1 MPISVW
7 LLGQSGSGLDSHK
20 AATYWKLVHKTQ
32 DATMEDVMT
41 LFFSRPRSGGRYFNN
56 CGLDPVWEV
65 DAPSA
70 TYEEAT
76 KEAQAQRVDEFHYHF
91 DPPPPP
97 QTRRSE
103 AEAAEAAHDEAD
115 EADRRTHFIDT
126 EGLQHHLEGPGSHHF
141 LLEGQEVDEEEEDDF
156 AMRRR
161 TRRRLDT
168 DFIEDEATEE

>member
-1 MPISVW
+1 MCTH
-7 LLGQSGSGLDSHK
+7 LDGSH
-20 AATYWKLVHKTQ
+20 
-32 DATMEDVMT
+32 
-41 LFFSRPRSGGRYFNN
+41 PRIWDLCS
-56 CGLDPVWEV
+56 
-65 DAPSA
+65 SA
-70 TYEEAT
+70 I
-76 KEAQAQRVDEFHYHF
+76 
-91 DPPPPP
+91 
-97 QTRRSE
+97 
-103 AEAAEAAHDEAD
+103 AEAAHDEAD